1 MVSVST
7 ETATKGARTPGKR
20 GRPAKGDRK
29 PMREPQRQELRAG
42 QVLGRDG
49 EVLSRR
55 RSTGFSNP
63 FDVPAHLREDG
74 WDYQWVRTSCHG
86 KPDPAN
92 MSDHHENGW
101 RPVADAK
108 TLAHYGVSDAKHIE
122 RDGLV
127 LCERRVELTE
137 QALAEDRRNALELR
151 RTQAEQFGAR
161 DLPDGFEDG
170 RKSGD
175 GRFDA
180 SKKVKR
186 TLEGAPASLL
196 PKREFDVDADD

>member
-7 ETATKGARTPGKR
+7 ETATKGERTPGKR

-29 PMREPQRQELRAG
+29 PMREPQRQELRSG
-42 QVLGRDG
+42 QVLSLDG
-49 EVLSRR
+49 EVLERR
-55 RSTGFSNP
+55 RSTGFVNP
-63 FDVPAHLREDG
+63 FDVPPHLIPKG
-74 WDYQWVRTSCHG
+74 FNPQWVRISCNG

-92 MSDHHENGW
+92 YSDHYANGW
-101 RPVADAK
+101 RPFATK
-108 TLAHYGVSDAKHIE
+108 EILEHYRAEGHVVE
-122 RDGLV
+122 RDGQQLMI
-127 LCERRVELTE
+127 RPNQLTE